1 MNDAVAG
8 AGLDEADRPA
18 LSMPDRWILSRLAA
32 TTAEVDALFEEFE
45 FAKASDV
52 LYHFAWDEFCDWYL
66 ELAKPTL
73 NGPDPAAAGLTR
85 RVLGHVLDQ
94 LLRLIHPIMPFVTDE
109 LWTALT
115 GGDSVMVAAWPAA
128 VSSDRDPAAEAV
140 IEALMRLVTSVRR
153 FRADQ
158 GLRPT
163 QRVPAAFSGLEGSA
177 LAPHEASIRAL
188 LRLTE
193 AAPDFRPNASVQ
205 AEAITVELDTSSA
218 IDIAAERRRLAR
230 ELAAAQADAQVSQ
243 RKLASESFLEKAP
256 ADVVAKSRER
266 LAAAQAE
273 IARLEER
280 LAAMAGP

>member
-1 MNDAVAG
+1 
-8 AGLDEADRPA
+8 
-18 LSMPDRWILSRLAA
+18 
-32 TTAEVDALFEEFE
+32 
-45 FAKASDV
+45 
-52 LYHFAWDEFCDWYL
+52 LYHFAWDEFCDWYV

-73 NGPDPAAAGLTR
+73 NGTDLAAAGLTR

-115 GGDSVMVAAWPAA
+115 GGDSVMVAAWPTA
-128 VSSDRDPAAEAV
+128 VPGDRDPAAEAV
-140 IEALMRLVTSVRR
+140 IEALMRLVTGVRR

-158 GLRPT
+158 GLRPA
-163 QRVPAAFSGLEGSA
+163 QRVPAAFSGLAGSP
-177 LAPHEASIRAL
+177 LAPHEGSIRAL

-193 AAPDFRPNASVQ
+193 PADDFRPNASVQ
-205 AEAITVELDTSSA
+205 AEAVTVELDTSSA
-218 IDIAAERRRLAR
+218 IDIAAEQRRLAK

-243 RKLASESFLEKAP
+243 RKLSSDSFLEKAP
-256 ADVVAKSRER
+256 ADVVAKSRDR